1 MAETASAV
9 AAAEDEATAMRLLR
23 RMKAEA
29 ALLIALADIG
39 DVWPVMQVTREQ

>member
-1 MAETASAV
+1 
-9 AAAEDEATAMRLLR
+9 MRLLR

-39 DVWPVMQVTREQ
+39 GVWPVMRGDRAR